1 MRIVIVKLSALGDI
15 LQTLPIIP
23 RIRAAFPQCTVDWVV
38 EKRFADALRGYPGID
53 TIIPCDSKELRR
65 RPTIREIQELI
76 KNLRRVHYD
85 FLIDLQGNCKSGCVN
100 LFVRAA
106 SKHGF
111 SLQSASEWPN
121 ILSTTH
127 RYDLRSIPSIRA
139 KNIAMLEKIF
149 HRPFVDAKEISPFP
163 LPLCEQQTLERYCNQ
178 LSQEMFVVMIC
189 PFSQWPNKMVSYS
202 FLLQFLR
209 SIREF
214 FPVQYLFIWQSLEQR
229 NFVEEWISQLGRED
243 ISIGDL
249 SIPLWYHLM
258 LQSALMI
265 GMDSSSLHLAAIGN
279 IPTYTFFGPS
289 KGDVYV
295 PESNRHGYYQ
305 SSCPHNIHFKKRC
318 PILRTCTDGG
328 CLQRLD
334 ARDVFQH
341 FLEWAKKIF
350 P

>member
-15 LQTLPIIP
+15 LQALPLIP
-23 RIRAAFPQCTVDWVV
+23 RIMAAFPQCTIDWVV
-38 EKRFADALRGYPGID
+38 EKRFADALRSYPGID
-53 TIIPCDSKELRR
+53 TIITCDSKELRR
-65 RPTIREIQELI
+65 RPTIREIKELI
-76 KNLRRVHYD
+76 KNLRRVNYD

-100 LFVRAA
+100 LFIRAA

-111 SLQSASEWPN
+111 SLHSASEWPN

-149 HRPFVDAKEISPFP
+149 HRPFVNAKEISPFP
-163 LPLCEQQTLERYCNQ
+163 LKLCEQQTLERYCNQ

-189 PFSQWPNKMVSYS
+189 PFSKWPNKMVSYS

-229 NFVEEWISQLGRED
+229 NLAEEWISQLGRED
-243 ISIGDL
+243 LSIGDL

-305 SSCPHNIHFKKRC
+305 SSCPHNIQFTKRC
-318 PILRTCTDGG
+318 PILRTCRDGG

-350 P
+350 Q